1 MPTIL
6 ALALSLAAGGTCLHG
21 ADETAEQAK
30 RRRDAAQAVRY
41 INTAESMGLE
51 KAKRYVPLGQLT
63 AIPAPAGFKLS
74 LVNDNKSYL
83 LAAKDTRDPC
93 GFALFSDDS
102 GLIYEAQP
110 LRARA
115 R

>member
-6 ALALSLAAGGTCLHG
+6 VLALALAAGGTCLHG
-21 ADETAEQAK
+21 NDETAEQAQ
-30 RRRDAAQAVRY
+30 RRRDAVQAVRY
-41 INTAESMGLE
+41 VNTAEAMGLE

-63 AIPAPAGFKLS
+63 GIPAPAGFKLS

-83 LAAKDTRDPC
+83 LAAKDIQDPC
-93 GFALFSDDS
+93 GFALFSDDT
-102 GLIYEAQP
+102 GLIYEAQA
-110 LRARA
+110 LRARG